1 VGEHKR
7 QAAALE
13 AADWFVRFDDRCM
26 SRHDRA
32 RYVGWLKQSPV
43 HVAETLRLMRIHQL
57 LRSIVFLPTDAEL
70 RVRVGEQVVAG
81 ETVLASFRS
90 DGAN

>member
-1 VGEHKR
+1 VGEYKR
-7 QAAALE
+7 QAAALD

-32 RYVGWLKQSPV
+32 RYVAWLKQSPV

-57 LRSIVFLPTDAEL
+57 LRSIVFLPPDAREKAVSQGSL
-70 RVRVGEQVVAG
+70 FDCSHAG
-81 ETVLASFRS
+81 EHRLH
-90 DGAN
+90 